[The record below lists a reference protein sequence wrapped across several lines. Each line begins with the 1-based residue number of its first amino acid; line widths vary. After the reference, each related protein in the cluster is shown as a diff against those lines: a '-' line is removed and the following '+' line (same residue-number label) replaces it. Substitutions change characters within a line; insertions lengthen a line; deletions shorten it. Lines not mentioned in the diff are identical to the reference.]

1 LAVLDNKPLAAE
13 IPAVDHRADLGAWLK
28 SLREDSGL
36 SQRQLASL
44 LSLEYYTFISQLE
57 NGRGKIPSSRYL
69 DWAIALKQ
77 TPRSFVKKL
86 ISHYEPSTYAIL
98 FGEQDMGSE

>member
-1 LAVLDNKPLAAE
+1 MLDNKSLASDVH
-13 IPAVDHRADLGAWLK
+13 AVDHRADLGAWLK
-28 SLREDSGL
+28 SLREESGL

-98 FGEQDMGSE
+98 FDEQDRQCE

>member
-1 LAVLDNKPLAAE
+1 MLDKKLITSEAH
-13 IPAVDHRADLGAWLK
+13 AVDQRADLGAWLK

-36 SQRQLASL
+36 SQRQLAAL

-57 NGRGKIPSSRYL
+57 NGRGKIPSGRYL
-69 DWAIALKQ
+69 DWAIALNQ

-98 FGEQDMGSE
+98 FGEQDMRNE